1 MPRNSFVQLN
11 KLTNVSGRI
20 TYISSKAKQENLY
33 ATYTTVSERS
43 FWRELAKCN
52 QESFRQSG
60 SEGKCIEARELII
73 ALPESFVYYEPEYLL
88 RRFTDHFKQNYKVE
102 CISALHH
109 NKRKTNYHIHLIF
122 AERQLLDKPIEKI
135 ATRNMFY
142 DEKGKHR
149 RTKKE
154 ILDETWNIR
163 KKCKVIRKGEV
174 YERHLF
180 TTKNE
185 LFKADG
191 FLDEVKRIYTD
202 LINVCAIKEED
213 KLQVFDRNG
222 MYLATKKIGK
232 NNPKAAEI
240 EADNMERVRW
250 NQAVDRALISGVSEE
265 DILDVKRE
273 KISKEVK
280 RSIEL
285 YGNNP
290 SFLVGIIR
298 LAIQALELLVSK
310 VLLAAVKVAEKIVD
324 VVHEKVVEKE
334 VLVLVEEP
342 EQAVEIRE
350 KVQLPKKPEEPLLLS
365 KYPVIMELD
374 ISVKE
379 FQQMSLDI
387 IYPINVSVERNEDG
401 WLTCSV
407 AEKSKFNK
415 GKERFNS
422 SIKRQVE
429 LRNVGEA
436 TNQIFYVLDCFEANG
451 TSYIVVPQYSG
462 STYSEN
468 TEIDLYNRI
477 KICKSVA
484 EYIKN
489 CHTEGYLCL
498 DIKPDN
504 IFVIPETSE
513 LAMFFD
519 FDSVCRM
526 DEVMY
531 GENLSYTSSWAAPEQ
546 IVPGSY
552 AKISKASDIFVLGE
566 LLYWSIFDCHSSP
579 RDYRSHSC
587 FDYSKSKFESELTDD
602 AEDILSDIF
611 HHTLRSS
618 VNNRYASVVE
628 FIDRIN
634 DLLKEI
640 YPDKE
645 SLINVLPVTT
655 TCFIG
660 REYEIEQINK
670 KLEEDKLVILTGVG
684 GIGKSE
690 IAKKYV
696 NSYKSK
702 YKTII
707 YLTYTFDL
715 VSTINRAC
723 YV

>member
-1 MPRNSFVQLN
+1 MIADGYKAFVNKSVVASIVKEYVAIIAVGISGAGNGKLCSQLNTVISLDEAMYLFEGMWLFLYLLKTDFLSSPRRLRAKYTHRTKLRFVLCVFRDCIELLRRIRRWVRKRMPMHPLTLSIRREMIRMPRNSFVQMN

-20 TYISSKAKQENLY
+20 TYISSKAKQEYLY

-60 SEGKCIEARELII
+60 TEGKCIEARKLII
-73 ALPESFVYYEPEYLL
+73 ALPESFIYYEPEYLL

-142 DEKGKHR
+142 DERGKHR

-154 ILDETWNIR
+154 ILDEAGNIP

-174 YERHLF
+174 YEKNLF
-180 TTKNE
+180 TKKNE

-191 FLDEVKRIYTD
+191 FLDEVKRLYTD

-250 NQAVDRALISGVSEE
+250 NQAVDRALISEVSKE

-290 SFLVGIIR
+290 SYLVGIIR
-298 LAIQALELLVSK
+298 LAIKALELLVSK

-342 EQAVEIRE
+342 EQAVEILE

-374 ISVKE
+374 AELKRRNKE
-379 FQQMSLDI
+379 IFAIEQ
-387 IYPINVSVERNEDG
+387 ERGNLEIE
-401 WLTCSV
+401 L
-407 AEKSKFNK
+407 AECTGVFKKK
-415 GKERFNS
+415 QRTELQER
-422 SIKRQVE
+422 I
-429 LRNVGEA
+429 L
-436 TNQIFYVLDCFEANG
+436 VLDKKVEKMKTELSKALRDAGYSNTAEFFTELFAVREEKRKYEEA
-451 TSYIVVPQYSG
+451 
-462 STYSEN
+462 
-468 TEIDLYNRI
+468 
-477 KICKSVA
+477 CKVWQ
-484 EYIKN
+484 EE
-489 CHTEGYLCL
+489 C
-498 DIKPDN
+498 
-504 IFVIPETSE
+504 V
-513 LAMFFD
+513 
-519 FDSVCRM
+519 R
-526 DEVMY
+526 
-531 GENLSYTSSWAAPEQ
+531 
-546 IVPGSY
+546 
-552 AKISKASDIFVLGE
+552 AKISIAREAFCNEKTA
-566 LLYWSIFDCHSSP
+566 
-579 RDYRSHSC
+579 RRSEKRH
-587 FDYSKSKFESELTDD
+587 
-602 AEDILSDIF
+602 
-611 HHTLRSS
+611 R
-618 VNNRYASVVE
+618 
-628 FIDRIN
+628 
-634 DLLKEI
+634 
-640 YPDKE
+640 
-645 SLINVLPVTT
+645 
-655 TCFIG
+655 
-660 REYEIEQINK
+660 
-670 KLEEDKLVILTGVG
+670 
-684 GIGKSE
+684 
-690 IAKKYV
+690 
-696 NSYKSK
+696 
-702 YKTII
+702 
-707 YLTYTFDL
+707 
-715 VSTINRAC
+715 
-723 YV
+723 